1 MIHHLVLFKLK
12 PEVTNEKIEVMMR
25 ETRARLLKISAALTV
40 KCGKAID
47 LSGDWGFFLSVDV
60 ESTEKLALYSEDA
73 IHLKY
78 VEDIIKPNTCGRL
91 AVDFEMDPGKD
102 IRFS

>member
-12 PEVTNEKIEVMMR
+12 PEVTNDQIEAMMR
-25 ETRARLLKISAALTV
+25 ETRARLLKISSALTV

-47 LSGDWGFFLSVDV
+47 LGGDWGFFLSVDV
-60 ESTEKLALYSEDA
+60 ESTEKLALYREDA

-78 VEDIIKPNTCGRL
+78 VEEIIKPNTCGRM
-91 AVDFEMDPGKD
+91 AVDFEMDPGRD
-102 IRFS
+102 VRFS

>member
-12 PEVTNEKIEVMMR
+12 PEVTNGTLEMMMR
-25 ETRARLLKISAALTV
+25 ETRSRLLKISSALTV

-47 LSGDWGFFLSVDV
+47 PTGEWGFFLSVDV
-60 ESTEKLALYSEDA
+60 ESMEKLALYREDGL
-73 IHLKY
+73 HLKF
-78 VEDIIKPNTCGRL
+78 VEEIIRPNTCGRL
-91 AVDFEMDPGKD
+91 VVDFEMDPGKN